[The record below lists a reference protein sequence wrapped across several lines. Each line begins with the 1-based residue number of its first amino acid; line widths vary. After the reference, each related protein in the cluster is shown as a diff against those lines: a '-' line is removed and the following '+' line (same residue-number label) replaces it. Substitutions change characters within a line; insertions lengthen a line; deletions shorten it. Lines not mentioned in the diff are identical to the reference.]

1 MMKCSTKEITTVQV
15 FGKTAKN
22 GLKSI
27 NVVSKS
33 HWHSPVLL
41 KELLKQKIYPKTEFP
56 PLTTLSQIHVGGLG
70 ALTCRL

>member
-1 MMKCSTKEITTVQV
+1 MPLITVNEHYLFKVLGDYFFKTQFRFLTEIKPMMKCSTKEITTVQV

-33 HWHSPVLL
+33 H
-41 KELLKQKIYPKTEFP
+41 
-56 PLTTLSQIHVGGLG
+56 
-70 ALTCRL
+70 

>member
-27 NVVSKS
+27 NVVSK
-33 HWHSPVLL
+33 
-41 KELLKQKIYPKTEFP
+41 K
-56 PLTTLSQIHVGGLG
+56 PL
-70 ALTCRL
+70 A

>member
-1 MMKCSTKEITTVQV
+1 MPLITVNEHYLFKVLGDYFFVELKFRFLTEIKRMMKCSTKEITTVQV

-33 HWHSPVLL
+33 H
-41 KELLKQKIYPKTEFP
+41 
-56 PLTTLSQIHVGGLG
+56 
-70 ALTCRL
+70 